1 MKIGIL
7 TFCNSQSYGAALQ
20 MYALYRTLEGMGHDV
35 ELIHYQNPWMKKALH
50 TAQMQNS
57 SAMSRRIKRCAK
69 RLIHHRLFRVF
80 RRFERKMVCFPSSLV
95 TDRRKLSDIAKR
107 YDAVVCG
114 SDQVWNPD
122 ITGSDLSYFFDF
134 CGSGTRRISYAPSF
148 GVEKLPDRFAQAA
161 AEELRRFA
169 AVSVREEEGCAL
181 VGEMLG
187 STPTLV
193 LDPTFLRDR
202 AQWEAEEEPC
212 STQGEDYILYYPVR
226 SNGCLWSYCEK
237 LAEETGLK
245 ILKIGGGPKD
255 RSTEKVRY
263 MKDVGPA
270 ELLYLI
276 HHAKYIG
283 TNSFHGMALAINYRK
298 NFFVELSSTT
308 NSRMAQLVRSF
319 GLEGRVIRDA
329 RTVLPLETDYSVTN
343 ERLPEWKE
351 RSLQFLR
358 EALT

>member
-20 MYALYRTLEGMGHDV
+20 MYALYRTIAEMGHDV

-50 TAQMQNS
+50 TAQMQNRPRLIRWG
-57 SAMSRRIKRCAK
+57 RRTGK
-69 RLIHHRLFRVF
+69 RLLHGRLFRVF
-80 RRFERKMVCFPSSLV
+80 RRFERKMVCFPGRLV
-95 TDRRKLSDIAKR
+95 TDRRKLPEIAKR

-122 ITGSDLSYFFDF
+122 ITGYDLSYFFDF
-134 CGSGTRRISYAPSF
+134 CGSDTRRVSYAPSF
-148 GVEKLPDRFAQAA
+148 GVEKLPEQFAKTA
-161 AEELRRFA
+161 AEELHRFSA
-169 AVSVREEEGCAL
+169 ISVREEEGSAL
-181 VGEMLG
+181 VREMIG
-187 STPTLV
+187 RTPTLV
-193 LDPTFLRDR
+193 LDPTFLRDSK
-202 AQWEAEEEPC
+202 QWEAEEEPYA
-212 STQGEDYILYYPVR
+212 TKGEDYILYYPVR
-226 SNGCLWSYCEK
+226 STGCSWSYCEG
-237 LAEETGLK
+237 LAERTGLK
-245 ILKIGGGPKD
+245 ILKIGGGLKD

-263 MKDVGPA
+263 LKDVSPG

-276 HHAKYIG
+276 HHAKYVV

-298 NFFVELSSTT
+298 DFFVELSSAT

-319 GLEGRVIRDA
+319 GLESRVIKDA
-329 RTVLPLETDYSVTN
+329 RTALPLETDYSTTN
-343 ERLPEWKE
+343 EMLPKWKE